1 MKLEILNAMSEQE
14 IIEAL
19 GTRKEKIE
27 IARKLKEL
35 KLPHKKSEKY
45 RYYDIES
52 FLHKEITLPKS
63 GFEAKEH
70 KNALIIENAKVIA
83 IPKQEGVE
91 VTFKEFSDVAS
102 NHFDSLY
109 YLSHLLNQ
117 KAIVIRI
124 SKDSNFEI
132 KHIVSSNEFLSY
144 RIVLFVDSNVKAKV
158 YESFEYCGDNL
169 DRLLYGIDAIIA
181 RDASL
186 DFIKNQTLNFSVEPI
201 ATNYFKLDSNA
212 TCNFL
217 TFDFT
222 SKSGLNIFKA
232 ELKEH
237 AHFDATHLI
246 YGTNSAKIG
255 TISEIEHTEKS
266 AKSNQDARAIL
277 NEKARG
283 IFDAL
288 IRVTKE
294 GIYASAHQNSKA
306 ILLNSGA
313 YMASKPQLEIYID
326 DLEASHGSTTGQ
338 LDKTQLFYLR
348 SRGINEVEARKMLI
362 LAFANS
368 AISKIE
374 DETIFNRVQIDFEKA
389 YYGDTKLDC
398 IKTCHECEENILKG

>member
-14 IIEAL
+14 IIKAL
-19 GTRKEKIE
+19 SASKDKIE
-27 IARKLKEL
+27 IARRLKEL

-52 FLHKEITLPKS
+52 FLQKEVTLPKAEE
-63 GFEAKEH
+63 FEPSLSTKE
-70 KNALIIENAKVIA
+70 IVIENGKVIKVPN
-83 IPKQEGVE
+83 IEGITIE
-91 VTFKEFSDVAS
+91 YKTFSDVAS
-102 NHFDSLY
+102 NHFDALY
-109 YLSHLLNQ
+109 YLSHLLAS
-117 KAIVIRI
+117 KTIVIRI
-124 SKDSNFEI
+124 SKDCAFEI
-132 KHIVSSNEFLSY
+132 KHKITTNAFINY
-144 RIVLFVDSNVKAKV
+144 RIALLIDSNTHTNI
-158 YESFEYCGDNL
+158 YESFEYENEL
-169 DRLLYGIDAIIA
+169 DRVLYGIDAFIA
-181 RDASL
+181 KDASL
-186 DFIKNQTLNFSVEPI
+186 KLIKNHTLSCTIEPI
-201 ATNYFKLDSNA
+201 VTNFFKLESNA
-212 TCNFL
+212 VCNYA
-217 TFDFT
+217 TFDF
-222 SKSGLNIFKA
+222 SFQNGLNIFKA
-232 ELKEH
+232 NLKEN
-237 AHFDATHLI
+237 ANFDATHLI
-246 YGTNSAKIG
+246 YASNNAKFG
-255 TISEIEHTEKS
+255 TISEIEHIEPS

-277 NEKARG
+277 NEKARA

-338 LDKTQLFYLR
+338 LDKRQLFYLR

-374 DETIFNRVQIDFEKA
+374 DKTIFNRVEIDFEKA
-389 YYGDTKLDC
+389 YYGDAKLDC